1 MKNLLLITVFFL
13 VFATRLSAQDN
24 DQIKIIDL
32 NNGII
37 TNNEN
42 KFKIVTNEELDIDLK
57 IYLNKFDSY
66 KVLVLNK
73 KGELVY
79 SKRINKEG
87 KNQVSF
93 TSNQN
98 EQYTVQL
105 INEQNDVQIA
115 NIAKD

>member
-1 MKNLLLITVFFL
+1 M
-13 VFATRLSAQDN
+13 
-24 DQIKIIDL
+24 
-32 NNGII
+32 
-37 TNNEN
+37 
-42 KFKIVTNEELDIDLK
+42 
-57 IYLNKFDSY
+57 
-66 KVLVLNK
+66 LVLNK